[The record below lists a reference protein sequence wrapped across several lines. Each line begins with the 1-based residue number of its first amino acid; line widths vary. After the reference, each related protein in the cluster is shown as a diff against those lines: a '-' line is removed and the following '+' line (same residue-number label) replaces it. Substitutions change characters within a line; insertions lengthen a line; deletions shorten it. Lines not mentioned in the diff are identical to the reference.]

1 MIKRRKRLTEPE
13 AALFMRQL
21 LDAML
26 YLHDNC
32 VIHRDLKLGN
42 LFLDRNVNV
51 KVGDFGLATKLENVD
66 EKRKTICGTPNY
78 IAPEVIQGDKATRGH
93 SFEVDIWSMG
103 VILFT
108 VLVGKPPYEAK
119 DVKATYQRII
129 ANEYSFPSHVPVSDK
144 AKNLI
149 VSMLQSKPEDR
160 PSLQQISNH
169 EFLSTLPVSLP
180 MNATHS
186 APEWILNGFG
196 DIVAAQSSPADKYA
210 VAKPSKKPALPRG
223 GSQRRPLGYRD
234 PNVEGAS
241 NGRDRTGLKKE
252 KSDRD
257 VINVQGIVQGG
268 GLGSAGNKSSRGS
281 FSNTPSSSPFQI
293 YDETTESTT
302 PRVQSISKGSF
313 SSRPSP
319 ASGDDLVVKTN
330 ALSVRTVPGGLARP
344 DFPRTQ
350 SVVSTVS
357 STATSAAGATAV
369 TAENDTNIL
378 NQMLDNLESVMG
390 VTASRKGMYHASS
403 PRPVYRGGPNKWV
416 TRYVDYTSKYGLG
429 FLLND
434 GRRVHPAG
442 FLRVPLSMLTLFLC
456 LPAQLWSLFQRFHKD
471 CSGS

>member
-21 LDAML
+21 LDAVV
-26 YLHDNC
+26 YLHESC

-42 LFLDRNVNV
+42 LFLDRNINI
-51 KVGDFGLATKLENVD
+51 KVGDFGLATKLESPD

-108 VLVGKPPYEAK
+108 ILVGKPPYEAK

-129 ANEYSFPSHVPVSDK
+129 ANEYSFPSHIPISDK
-144 AKNLI
+144 AKDLI

-169 EFLSTLPVSLP
+169 EFLASHGLPASIP
-180 MNATHS
+180 FNATHT
-186 APEWILNGFG
+186 APEWTTNGYG
-196 DIVAAQSSPADKYA
+196 DIVSVHESAEDKYS
-210 VAKPSKKPALPRG
+210 VSKPSKKPALPLG

-234 PNVEGAS
+234 PNVDGAGH
-241 NGRDRTGLKKE
+241 GRGLHKE

-257 VINVQGIVQGG
+257 IINVQGLVQ
-268 GLGSAGNKSSRGS
+268 AGNLPISNNKIGRAQASS
-281 FSNTPSSSPFQI
+281 TPPSSSPFQI
-293 YDETTESTT
+293 YDEAIESRT

-313 SSRPSP
+313 SSKPSP
-319 ASGDDLVVKTN
+319 SHADDLVVKTN
-330 ALSVRTVPGGLARP
+330 ALSMRSTSGGARP
-344 DFPRTQ
+344 DLPRTQ
-350 SVVSTVS
+350 SVVSAVS
-357 STATSAAGATAV
+357 SAATSTVFGPTV
-369 TAENDTNIL
+369 TAETDANIL

-390 VTASRKGMYHASS
+390 VTDSRKGMYHASS
-403 PRPVYRGGPNKWV
+403 PRPVHRGGPDKWV

-434 GRRVHPAG
+434 GRQVKIAMCEMLLV
-442 FLRVPLSMLTLFLC
+442 FLSSLPFC
-456 LPAQLWSLFQRFHKD
+456 LLVLQRWSVFQRFHED
-471 CSGS
+471 SFGS

>member
-21 LDAML
+21 LDAVL
-26 YLHDNC
+26 YLHENC

-42 LFLDRNVNV
+42 LFLDRNINI
-51 KVGDFGLATKLENVD
+51 KVGDFGLATKLENAD

-129 ANEYSFPSHVPVSDK
+129 ANEYSFPSHIPVSDQ
-144 AKNLI
+144 AKDLI

-169 EFLSTLPVSLP
+169 EFLASHSLP
-180 MNATHS
+180 LSLPLNATHS
-186 APEWILNGFG
+186 APEWTTNGYG
-196 DIVAAQSSPADKYA
+196 DIVAANNSPSEDKYS
-210 VAKPSKKPALPRG
+210 VKLSKKPSIPRG
-223 GSQRRPLGYRD
+223 NSQRRPLGYRD
-234 PNVEGAS
+234 PNVEA
-241 NGRDRTGLKKE
+241 NGYGPDRLGSKKE
-252 KSDRD
+252 MTDRD
-257 VINVQGIVQGG
+257 VARGN
-268 GLGSAGNKSSRGS
+268 GLPASGNKNVRASS
-281 FSNTPSSSPFQI
+281 SNTPSSSPFQI
-293 YDETTESTT
+293 YDETTESRT

-319 ASGDDLVVKTN
+319 TSADELVVKTN
-330 ALSVRTVPGGLARP
+330 ALSMRAVGARP
-344 DFPRTQ
+344 DFPRSQ
-350 SVVSTVS
+350 SVVSAVS
-357 STATSAAGATAV
+357 SAATSAAGGTTVAI
-369 TAENDTNIL
+369 ENDANIL

-390 VTASRKGMYHASS
+390 VTDSRKGMYHASS
-403 PRPVYRGGPNKWV
+403 PRPVHRGGPNKWV

-434 GRRVHPAG
+434 GR
-442 FLRVPLSMLTLFLC
+442 
-456 LPAQLWSLFQRFHKD
+456 
-471 CSGS
+471 